1 MKHFGIFNTSGEVET
16 AISQSAI
23 TEPYV
28 VMVSGDVYYNTVG
41 ESGMTGCWIEDSQG
55 NIYSGELSNDIYTF
69 NYNKPTGATWT
80 LYYNGQVVTASS
92 FYAEKRY
99 TCEEYYPGGVDT
111 AEVVEETGYTV
122 QNINIGTED
131 SWSDSVVG
139 FSLGLYLSNMEVSC
153 SLEGGDCDDYVDC
166 RWAEEGQEKCT
177 CEGRYWW
184 GDDCHDEPEPE
195 PSESDPCSDYEEGSQ
210 EKCECEGR
218 YWWGDECH
226 DEPEASE

>member
-41 ESGMTGCWIEDSQG
+41 ETGMTGCWVEDSQG
-55 NIYSGELSNDIYTF
+55 NIYSGVPTGNSYDFPYDIPY
-69 NYNKPTGATWT
+69 GATWT
-80 LYYNGQVVTASS
+80 LYENGHVVTATSYYMELHEDCLAS
-92 FYAEKRY
+92 YCVLEIAE
-99 TCEEYYPGGVDT
+99 EDD
-111 AEVVEETGYTV
+111 YTV
-122 QNINIGTED
+122 EDITMGTESPTD
-131 SWSDSVVG
+131 ESYVHLAFLYNPVESDVNGAITV
-139 FSLGLYLSNMEVSC
+139 FHCNPDPCAE
-153 SLEGGDCDDYVDC
+153 
-166 RWAEEGQEKCT
+166 AEEGTQEKCE

-184 GDDCHDEPEPE
+184 GDECHDEPEPE

-218 YWWGDECH
+218 YWWNDECH